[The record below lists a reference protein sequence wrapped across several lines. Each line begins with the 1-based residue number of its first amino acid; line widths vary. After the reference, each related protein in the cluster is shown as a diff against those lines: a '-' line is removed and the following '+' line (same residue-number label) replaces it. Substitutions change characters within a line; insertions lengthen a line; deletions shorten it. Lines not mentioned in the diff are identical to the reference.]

1 MKTKRKALHHKKRA
15 NVTPLMKTYQ
25 NYFFD
30 LDGVIYR
37 GDERLP
43 GAREFIEWIEATGR
57 TYLYLSNNSMST
69 PAQVAARLQALD
81 MPAPLERVVTAGSAA
96 AAYLGHTHPGASAYV
111 LGLPP
116 LAQMVADAGLHLLGE
131 EDARAQVVL
140 VGLDRALTYA
150 RLSIAVQAVLNG
162 AAFVTVN
169 RDPLLPVE
177 SKLEPGAGSIAAAIE
192 ASTGHSPYVVG
203 KPEPGIILE
212 ALRLIGAK
220 PTETVMI
227 GDGVT
232 LDIPAG
238 HNAGLD
244 TILLLSGIT
253 SRAQV
258 ASAAIQ
264 PDAVYDDLAHL
275 LAETAGDG
283 VTPH

>member
-1 MKTKRKALHHKKRA
+1 
-15 NVTPLMKTYQ
+15 MKTYQ

-43 GAREFIEWIEATGR
+43 GAREFIDWIEATGR

-69 PAQVAARLQALD
+69 PAQVAARLKALD

-96 AAYLGHTHPGASAYV
+96 AAYLGHTYPGARAYV

-116 LAQMVADAGLHLLGE
+116 LAQMVADAGLRTLSEQDGAHAE
-131 EDARAQVVL
+131 VVL
-140 VGLDRALTYA
+140 VGLDRSLTYA
-150 RLSIAVQAVLNG
+150 RLSVAVQAVLNG

-177 SKLEPGAGSIAAAIE
+177 DRLEPGAGSIAAAVE
-192 ASTGHSPYVVG
+192 ASTNVSPYVVG

-212 ALRLIGAK
+212 ALRMIGAK
-220 PTETVMI
+220 PEETVMI
-227 GDGVT
+227 GDGIT

-238 HNAGLD
+238 HSAGLD
-244 TILLLSGIT
+244 TILLLSGIS
-253 SRAQV
+253 SRAQLATADV
-258 ASAAIQ
+258 Q
-264 PDAVYDDLAHL
+264 PDAVYEDLAHL
-275 LAETAGDG
+275 LSDTAGG
-283 VTPH
+283 RPEHR

>member
-1 MKTKRKALHHKKRA
+1 
-15 NVTPLMKTYQ
+15 MKTYQ

-37 GDERLP
+37 GNERLP

-69 PAQVAARLQALD
+69 PAQVAARLEAIG

-96 AAYLGHTHPGASAYV
+96 AAYLGHTYPGARAFV

-116 LAQMVADAGLHLLGE
+116 LAQMVAAAGLHPLSEAEG
-131 EDARAQVVL
+131 AQAEVVL
-140 VGLDRALTYA
+140 VGLDRKLTYA
-150 RLSIAVQAVLNG
+150 RLSVAVQAVLNG

-177 SKLEPGAGSIAAAIE
+177 DKLEPGAGSIAAALE
-192 ASTGHSPYVVG
+192 ASTGVSPYIVG

-212 ALRLIGAK
+212 ALRLIGGRAE
-220 PTETVMI
+220 ETVMI
-227 GDGVT
+227 GDGIT

-253 SRAQV
+253 PRAQL
-258 ASAAIQ
+258 AAAAIQ
-264 PDAVYDDLAHL
+264 PDAVYEDLAHL
-275 LAETAGDG
+275 LAETAE
-283 VTPH
+283 VRPEHR

>member
-1 MKTKRKALHHKKRA
+1 
-15 NVTPLMKTYQ
+15 MKTYQ

-69 PAQVAARLQALD
+69 PAQIAARLKALD
-81 MPAPLERVVTAGSAA
+81 MPAQLERVMTAGSAA
-96 AAYLGHTHPGASAYV
+96 AAYLGHTYPGKRAFV

-116 LAQMVADAGLHLLGE
+116 LGQMVADAGLLPLSE
-131 EDARAQVVL
+131 EEGAGAEVVL
-140 VGLDRALTYA
+140 VGLDRKLTYA
-150 RLSIAVQAVLNG
+150 RLSVATQAVLNG

-169 RDPLLPVE
+169 RDPLLPME
-177 SKLEPGAGSIAAAIE
+177 GKLEPGAGSIAAAVE
-192 ASTGHSPYVVG
+192 ASTGISPYIVG

-212 ALRLIGAK
+212 ALRLIGGK
-220 PTETVMI
+220 PEETVMI
-227 GDGVT
+227 GDGIT

-238 HNAGLD
+238 HKAGLD

-253 SRAQV
+253 SRAQL
-258 ASAAIQ
+258 AAAAIQ
-264 PDAVYDDLAHL
+264 PDAVYEDLAHL
-275 LAETAGDG
+275 LAETAQAR
-283 VTPH
+283 PENR